1 MRWDQVRGLPYGL
14 SAKVT
19 VAELKTIETTES
31 VSEFLDSIPDEGRRE
46 DCRAVVDIMQSVTK
60 EEPRMWGSSI
70 VGFGRYRYK
79 YESGREGEWMITGFS
94 PRKGDLTLY
103 IMGGFDKFSDLMPS
117 LGKYKTAKSCLYIKK
132 LSDVDVK
139 VLRKLVTKSVKL
151 MAPKRIYK

>member
-1 MRWDQVRGLPYGL
+1 M
-14 SAKVT
+14 
-19 VAELKTIETTES
+19 AELKTKETTES
-31 VSEFLDSIPDEGRRE
+31 VSAFLDRVADEGRRE

-60 EEPRMWGSSI
+60 EKPRMWGTSI

-79 YESGREGEWMITGFS
+79 YKSGREGEWMITGFS

-103 IMGGFDKFSDLMPS
+103 IFGGFDKFSDLIPN
-117 LGKYKTAKSCLYIKK
+117 LGKYKTAGSCLYIKK

-151 MAPKRIYK
+151 MAPKRIHK